1 MKTGKQTVIL
11 QLTKSL
17 DSEEYKKL
25 YFNLRRQ
32 IWSGIL
38 LLPPD
43 IEFKGVSDPDADT
56 VFIEGVSDPNAD
68 AVFIEKEKE

>member
-1 MKTGKQTVIL
+1 MKTGKQTIIL

-38 LLPPD
+38 VLPPD
-43 IEFKGVSDPDADT
+43 IEFKGVSDPDADV
-56 VFIEGVSDPNAD
+56 VFIESDPDAD

>member
-1 MKTGKQTVIL
+1 MKTGKQTIIL

-38 LLPPD
+38 VLPPD
-43 IEFKGVSDPDADT
+43 IEFKGVSDPDADV
-56 VFIEGVSDPNAD
+56 VFKGVSDPD
-68 AVFIEKEKE
+68 AVFIEKESE